1 MSSVKN
7 VAERHKRQA
16 QARQGYAHVVESP
29 ATLHENRVPVLA
41 KIGKSSAGNVSS
53 GSRLA
58 LGGVAGSQPEVLVVV
73 DSLEFAGMKVS
84 SVVATGCGCRP
95 SYNSSTTGFDGE
107 SIFSFDAVDSIPANC
122 GCDEG
127 VHNRDSL
134 VVDQDFWTNEA
145 QPRQCC
151 SGGDKAQLSHPGA
164 VAEKEN
170 LNSEQQVEQE
180 NHSGHDK
187 CGCGSKSMK
196 VGHMTIL
203 PLTVKSSSLEGK

>member
-7 VAERHKRQA
+7 VAERNQRQA
-16 QARQGYAHVVESP
+16 QARQGYAHVVESS
-29 ATLHENRVPVLA
+29 ATLHGNRVLGLA

-53 GSRLA
+53 GTRLT
-58 LGGVAGSQPEVLVVV
+58 LGGVTGSQTEVFVVV
-73 DSLEFAGMKVS
+73 DAPEFTGMQVS
-84 SVVATGCGCRP
+84 PLVAARCWCRP
-95 SYNSSTTGFDGE
+95 SDHSSTTGFNRE
-107 SIFSFDAVDSIPANC
+107 SIFSFDAVDRVPADC
-122 GCDEG
+122 GCDER

-134 VVDQDFWTNEA
+134 IVDQDFWPNEA

-151 SGGDKAQLSHPGA
+151 ACGDKAELSHPGA
-164 VAEKEN
+164 IAKKEN

>member
-7 VAERHKRQA
+7 VAERNQRQA
-16 QARQGYAHVVESP
+16 QARQGYAHVVESS
-29 ATLHENRVPVLA
+29 ATLHGNRVLGLA
-41 KIGKSSAGNVSS
+41 KIGKSRAGHVSS

-58 LGGVAGSQPEVLVVV
+58 LGRVTGSQPKVLVVV
-73 DSLEFAGMKVS
+73 DALQFAGMKVS
-84 SVVATGCGCRP
+84 SVVAAGCGCRP
-95 SYNSSTTGFDGE
+95 SDNSSTTGFDRE
-107 SIFSFDAVDSIPANC
+107 SIFGFDAVDRVPANC
-122 GCDEG
+122 GCEEG

-134 VVDQDFWTNEA
+134 VVDHDFWTNEA

-151 SGGDKAQLSHPGA
+151 SGGDEAQLSHPGA

-180 NHSGHDK
+180 NHSTHDK